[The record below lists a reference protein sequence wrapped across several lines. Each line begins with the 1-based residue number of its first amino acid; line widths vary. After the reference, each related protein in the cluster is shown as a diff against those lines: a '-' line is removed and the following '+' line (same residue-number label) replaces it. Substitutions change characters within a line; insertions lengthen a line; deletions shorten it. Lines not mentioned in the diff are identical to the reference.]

1 MDKAL
6 QENSEVSVTWRRL
19 SIFLMVLL
27 ACIVRMFLCHNY
39 LFQLPSGFTWKATFM
54 KEWLFHF
61 HFLLHLLK
69 VFLALSSS
77 ALFSCFDFSWKV
89 ATTTII
95 AVAFAAQGFDSVV
108 SFDNSFIRLNP
119 HSLKTQ
125 IALIG
130 EGRHWWHRWRHWRH
144 RNGSRYTESQDNCRF
159 NFLLSKSF
167 ALKNRRQFEK
177 STPPDGSKISGLYD
191 SVENLRAELSKNQS
205 KLIFLENKAVHVVMS
220 RWTICDDE

>member
-1 MDKAL
+1 
-6 QENSEVSVTWRRL
+6 
-19 SIFLMVLL
+19 
-27 ACIVRMFLCHNY
+27 MFLCYNY
-39 LFQLPSGFTWKATFM
+39 LFQLPSGFTGKATFM

-77 ALFSCFDFSWKV
+77 ALLSCFDFSWKV

-108 SFDNSFIRLNP
+108 SFDNSFITLNP

-144 RNGSRYTESQDNCRF
+144 RNGSRYTESQDNGRV

-177 STPPDGSKISGLYD
+177 VFLQMGQKYQDYMIQWKIWELSYSKIRVSWFF
-191 SVENLRAELSKNQS
+191 RK
-205 KLIFLENKAVHVVMS
+205 
-220 RWTICDDE
+220 